1 MIVNRYDI
9 LHRVLVLC
17 AFFMV
22 FFTSVANASLIYV
35 NDEVISQRV
44 SDKLLEMGNELFEK
58 SGISVYVAAP
68 KSLEGK
74 TIKEY
79 EQIVSSNLKTPYV
92 LFTLAKSEQQVDI
105 IYSESL
111 EGKFDKE
118 KTLSP
123 FPWSGTVI
131 PLLSVKKDNDKYNAA
146 ILNGYADIVEQIAN
160 SYDIKLQSAIG
171 NTNRDML
178 FWVKMGIYTFVLV
191 IILRYAYNLARRRNA

>member
-1 MIVNRYDI
+1 MIVYRYDI
-9 LHRVLVLC
+9 LHRVVLLC
-17 AFFMV
+17 AFYMV
-22 FFTSVANASLIYV
+22 FFINVANASVIYT
-35 NDEVISQRV
+35 NDGVISQKV
-44 SDKLLEMGNELFEK
+44 SDKLEEMGSELFEK

-68 KSLEGK
+68 KSLEGQS
-74 TIKEY
+74 IQEY
-79 EQIVSSNLKTPYV
+79 EEKVANSLNSPYV

-171 NTNRDML
+171 NTNRDIL
-178 FWVKMGIYTFVLV
+178 FWVKMGIYAFVLV
-191 IILRYAYNLARRRNA
+191 IILRYAYNLARKRNA

>member
-1 MIVNRYDI
+1 
-9 LHRVLVLC
+9 
-17 AFFMV
+17 MV
-22 FFTSVANASLIYV
+22 FFVNVANASVIYT
-35 NDEVISQRV
+35 NDGVISQKV
-44 SDKLLEMGNELFEK
+44 SDKLEEMGSELFEK

-68 KSLEGK
+68 KSLEGQS
-74 TIKEY
+74 IQEY
-79 EQIVSSNLKTPYV
+79 EEKVANSLNSPYV

-171 NTNRDML
+171 NTNRDIL
-178 FWVKMGIYTFVLV
+178 FWVKMGIYVFVLV
-191 IILRYAYNLARRRNA
+191 IILRYAYNLARKRNA